1 MSVFILRKKFIKCQ
15 RIILG
20 DAWTL
25 RVWSVITLLCF
36 DPFFFFFFPSWEQF
50 FHITLL
56 EEVFASRNKAFF
68 CAKKKERLI
77 SILLWRKKDLR
88 SVATKKIASCFEGK
102 KYCES
107 WTKIKCLKKRL
118 LIHEFRVRLEGF
130 HKIIFNRIS
139 TNSCTC
145 LSTVII
151 VFSWPLCESASFH
164 LLEKYYAEAKKMFFA
179 TEVFWTK

>member
-1 MSVFILRKKFIKCQ
+1 MCVSVFILRKKFIKCQ

-77 SILLWRKKDLR
+77 SILLWK
-88 SVATKKIASCFEGK
+88 
-102 KYCES
+102 
-107 WTKIKCLKKRL
+107 KKRL
-118 LIHEFRVRLEGF
+118 KKCCNKKNRFMFWRK
-130 HKIIFNRIS
+130 KILRELNQNKVFEKEVAYTRIS
-139 TNSCTC
+139 GTLGKFPQNH
-145 LSTVII
+145 
-151 VFSWPLCESASFH
+151 F
-164 LLEKYYAEAKKMFFA
+164 
-179 TEVFWTK
+179 